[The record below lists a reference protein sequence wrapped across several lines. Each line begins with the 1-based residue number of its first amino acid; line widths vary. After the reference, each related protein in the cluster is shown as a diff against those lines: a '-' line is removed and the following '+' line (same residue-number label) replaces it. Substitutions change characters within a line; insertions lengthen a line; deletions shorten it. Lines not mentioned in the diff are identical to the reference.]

1 MAWRLLGGGPTPALE
16 PDARATTSNSTTSN
30 ISQLDEDDVAELDP
44 RSRRVSPSITAVN
57 DHRGGASAHA
67 AHEPTVAFVN
77 ECAAQQQDAKAS
89 RTMAESSCHA
99 LPRIMDECNVES
111 LEDYDGHVADALPQ
125 NMETANI
132 APKAPVLDSA
142 AADGA
147 IIALGASLASES
159 AGVFYISLCVL
170 HTRRTQDQ

>member
-1 MAWRLLGGGPTPALE
+1 MTWLLLGGDPTPALE
-16 PDARATTSNSTTSN
+16 PDARAATSHSTTSN
-30 ISQLDEDDVAELDP
+30 ISQLDEDDAAELGP
-44 RSRRVSPSITAVN
+44 RSRPVSPSITAVN

-77 ECAAQQQDAKAS
+77 ECAVQQHDAKAS

-111 LEDYDGHVADALPQ
+111 FKDYDGHVADALPQ

-142 AADGA
+142 AADSA
-147 IIALGASLASES
+147 IIALEASLASES
-159 AGVFYISLCVL
+159 AGVFYISVCVL
-170 HTRRTQDQ
+170 HTRRTHDQ